1 MHGFMNVLMS
11 VIFLVEFTDLFR
23 LLIKWDFV
31 EELLD
36 QA

>member
-11 VIFLVEFTDLFR
+11 VIFLVEFTHLFPF
-23 LLIKWDFV
+23 LIKWDFV
-31 EELLD
+31 EELPD